1 MKAEAERFLES
12 LAPRCAAKT
21 ILSHRTWLGV
31 FSNYCA
37 ERGLGAPSEAG
48 KNLLEDYGHW
58 LEVQPTKRRGREMA
72 YATKVIALRSAR
84 QFLVWAY
91 EIGEAWFDF
100 SAFSVAAAGPRVGNV
115 PSVAVMKRLL
125 SLPDL
130 GEPVGCRDRLA
141 LELLYVLGLRRS
153 ECEALELEDLDLGG
167 AALRVRGKGGHER
180 RLPMS
185 PGFLQ
190 TLSRYLEDARPVLAR
205 AGETA
210 LLVRESDGRRLSGG
224 SLYHVLTGYGKR
236 LGLSLYPHQLR
247 HACATHLLEAGM
259 EVRLIAEFLGHGC
272 LQSTRRYAQVRRQ
285 ALQREFRRC
294 HPRASFSNLG
304 Q

>member
-21 ILSHRTWLGV
+21 ILSHRTWLNV
-31 FSNYCA
+31 FSNFCA
-37 ERGLGAPSEAG
+37 ERGLGSPSEVG
-48 KNLLEDYGHW
+48 KSLLEDYGDW
-58 LEVQPTKRRGREMA
+58 LSVQPTKRRGREMS
-72 YATKVIALRSAR
+72 YATRVIALRSAR
-84 QFLVWAY
+84 QFLLWAY
-91 EIGEAWFDF
+91 EVGEAWVDF

-130 GEPVGCRDRLA
+130 GNPLGCRDRLV

-153 ECEALELEDLDLGG
+153 ECEALDLGDLDLGG
-167 AALRVRGKGGHER
+167 AVLQVRGKGGHER
-180 RLPMS
+180 RLPM
-185 PGFLQ
+185 PAGFLQ
-190 TLSRYLEDARPVLAR
+190 TLNRYLEEGRPVLAR

-236 LGLSLYPHQLR
+236 LGLSIYPHQLR

-259 EVRLIAEFLGHGC
+259 EVRLIAELLGHRC
-272 LQSTRRYAQVRRQ
+272 LHSTRRYAQVRRL

-294 HPRASFSNLG
+294 HPRALLTS